1 MFNGFAAR
9 PGASS
14 GFLTGTSSFPK
25 AQAVVAEMDYSED
38 EANFTLALSSLAS
51 QLERRSLIIIFSDFV
66 DTISAE
72 LMLENVKR
80 LTDRHLVLFATFVDA
95 ALSQMADAAPETA
108 EDVARAVIADTLL
121 AERDVVFRRLQRM
134 GVQIIESTPE
144 QFGAELVSRYL
155 QIKQRDML

>member
-1 MFNGFAAR
+1 
-9 PGASS
+9 
-14 GFLTGTSSFPK
+14 
-25 AQAVVAEMDYSED
+25 
-38 EANFTLALSSLAS
+38 
-51 QLERRSLIIIFSDFV
+51 
-66 DTISAE
+66 
-72 LMLENVKR
+72 
-80 LTDRHLVLFATFVDA
+80 
-95 ALSQMADAAPETA
+95 MADAAPETA